1 MDLLFRVHVIGD
13 IPDDQKL
20 SIQKQVFEQ
29 IIRSA
34 NRDALSRFQ
43 AIVRTDSKLK
53 DVEIDNSV
61 NLPIRERDDTLDDG
75 VVGYVDNLI
84 AFVHR
89 KR

>member
-43 AIVRTDSKLK
+43 VIVRSDSKLK
-53 DVEIDNSV
+53 DIEIDNEVS
-61 NLPIRERDDTLDDG
+61 LPVRERDDTLDDG

-84 AFVHR
+84 VFAHR

>member
-34 NRDALSRFQ
+34 NHDALSRFQ

-53 DVEIDNSV
+53 EVEIDNEV

-84 AFVHR
+84 VFAHR

>member
-1 MDLLFRVHVIGD
+1 MDLLFKVHVIGD

-43 AIVRTDSKLK
+43 AVVRTDSKLK

-61 NLPIRERDDTLDDG
+61 NLPVRERDDTLEDG
-75 VVGYVDNLI
+75 VIGYVDNLI
-84 AFVHR
+84 VYVHR

>member
-13 IPDDQKL
+13 ISDDQKL

-43 AIVRTDSKLK
+43 AIVRTDSELK
-53 DVEIDNSV
+53 DVEIDNEV
-61 NLPIRERDDTLDDG
+61 NLPARERDDTLDDG
-75 VVGYVDNLI
+75 VIGYVNNSI
-84 AFVHR
+84 VFVHR